1 MVKKNLLTGA
11 DYLLLLFYVKGKTPN
26 ILEPIEGRT
35 RITKMMFLFQ
45 MEWLKKIEFKK
56 NLDIDQ
62 LQFFE
67 AYNYGPFSS
76 DVHDELDLFISIG
89 FLREQVKKVKRNA
102 LPDYDYVQK
111 VDTDNS
117 EGYDEWI
124 DLESSYE
131 ISTYTLT
138 NLGKKYVE
146 EELLPQLGFEKEFI
160 LSELSKLK
168 EQMNSNSLNDILS
181 YVYNKYPDFAEK
193 SKIREQVLK
202 NGDSKLQSKNF

>member
-11 DYLLLLFYVKGKTPN
+11 DYSLLLFYVKGKTPD

-89 FLREQVKKVKRNA
+89 FLREQVKK
-102 LPDYDYVQK
+102 
-111 VDTDNS
+111 S
-117 EGYDEWI
+117 
-124 DLESSYE
+124 
-131 ISTYTLT
+131 
-138 NLGKKYVE
+138 
-146 EELLPQLGFEKEFI
+146 
-160 LSELSKLK
+160 
-168 EQMNSNSLNDILS
+168 
-181 YVYNKYPDFAEK
+181 
-193 SKIREQVLK
+193 
-202 NGDSKLQSKNF
+202 